1 MKVYPDKLTSNQQSI
16 KSPQIVPLQWKEKVS
31 ERARSE
37 SGRGRKGTEPAQRE
51 GRPDQIAS
59 NELRVKQGETE
70 GKEEAAELSSGRSE
84 PSSGYTGRP
93 HQKPQGKRKL
103 AGATWRSTNGQQ
115 SGLESI
121 RTAGAHGDT
130 GIYATGHLLT

>member
-1 MKVYPDKLTSNQQSI
+1 M
-16 KSPQIVPLQWKEKVS
+16 EGEGERES
-31 ERARSE
+31 EGGEESE

-70 GKEEAAELSSGRSE
+70 GKERRQRNSV
-84 PSSGYTGRP
+84 
-93 HQKPQGKRKL
+93 L
-103 AGATWRSTNGQQ
+103 AGQNPVLGIQGGRTKSHRASGNSRAQ

-130 GIYATGHLLT
+130 GIYATGQLLT